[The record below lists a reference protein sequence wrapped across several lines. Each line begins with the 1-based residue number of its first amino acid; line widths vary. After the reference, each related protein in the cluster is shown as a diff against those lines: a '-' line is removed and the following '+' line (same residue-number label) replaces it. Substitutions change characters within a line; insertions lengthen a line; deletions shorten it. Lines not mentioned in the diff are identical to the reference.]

1 MSPKSEL
8 PKHNYE
14 SEKGGD
20 RIIAQNTG
28 GWSGVIMLLKLLPN
42 PTSVAPQKGGIM
54 KKLALAVIMLMAVVP
69 VSALAQTVDWDSFEG
84 TYRMAG
90 SGSCIHSQNG
100 YYDKAA
106 NDWITAKPGVVYAGT
121 TVLEGVFYFDNI
133 SDTTYPD
140 RKTGI
145 FSQTLHA
152 TVTPP
157 PPVFPPD
164 KNAPVVAGGIRVF
177 KANNAPLTY
186 KIVDGE
192 ITVYAGGIQLKGS
205 ISSDLGSMTLVSA
218 DNVQGPSAEPF
229 WWTICNTARTLIRIG
244 D

>member
-1 MSPKSEL
+1 
-8 PKHNYE
+8 
-14 SEKGGD
+14 
-20 RIIAQNTG
+20 
-28 GWSGVIMLLKLLPN
+28 
-42 PTSVAPQKGGIM
+42 M
-54 KKLALAVIMLMAVVP
+54 KKLALAVIMLMAMIP
-69 VSALAQTVDWDSFEG
+69 VSAFAQIVDWDSFEG

-100 YYDKAA
+100 YYDKDE

-133 SDTTYPD
+133 VSEAYPD
-140 RKTGI
+140 RKTGT
-145 FSQTLHA
+145 FSQINHA

-157 PPVFPPD
+157 PPVFPPN
-164 KNAPVVAGGIRVF
+164 KNAPVVDGGIRVF

-186 KIVDGE
+186 KIVSGE
-192 ITVYAGGIQLKGS
+192 ITVYASGIQLKGS

-218 DNVQGPSAEPF
+218 DNVQNFVDAPF